1 MNPSSHPRSAGSL
14 RPSCG
19 FLKRSALLFLFS
31 LQFSLP
37 GFSAAGPLDLGQNLA
52 YLRLRGRL
60 DDVPALTAAWSSPA
74 LILDLRHPA
83 ADAAKYIPADLP
95 DRPRAKPLFVLV
107 GPATPADALAALRA
121 SAPGIITLGLSAP
134 GLTPDIPIAV
144 KPGDDLRAFEA
155 FDSGTSLESLL
166 SETLAKTR
174 FDEAALLHGRAQE
187 AGAAAAAAAAAPAAT
202 AAVPAPTPGPA
213 AQAAGAPPEP
223 KDAVLQRAVQL
234 HRALL
239 ALGKLMRN

>member
-1 MNPSSHPRSAGSL
+1 MNPSSHRRNADSSGRSF
-14 RPSCG
+14 G
-19 FLKRSALLFLFS
+19 FLRKGALLFLFS
-31 LQFSLP
+31 VQISLQ
-37 GFSAAGPLDLGQNLA
+37 GFSAAGPLDLGQNLS
-52 YLRLRGRL
+52 YLRLRGHP
-60 DDVPALTAAWSSPA
+60 DDVPALTEAWSSPA

-83 ADAAKYIPADLP
+83 ADAAKYIPANLP
-95 DRPRAKPLFVLV
+95 DRPGAKPLFVLV

-134 GLTPDIPIAV
+134 GLTPDIPVAV

-166 SETLAKTR
+166 SETIAKTR
-174 FDEAALLHGRAQE
+174 FDEAALLHERAQE
-187 AGAAAAAAAAAPAAT
+187 AGAAAATAASAAT
-202 AAVPAPTPGPA
+202 AAPPASPPGPPAPA
-213 AQAAGAPPEP
+213 AVTPPEP